1 MIDITDS
8 VDVQVAWSEVR
19 FFRFIFG
26 RSTDLHTHT
35 QAPEMIRR
43 ARVAGYADSTEK
55 PFFVLAYTNKV
66 EDCRLSFFPEEC
78 VVGDS
83 TEQGLFD
90 AFETIESELTS
101 AKGGIHYYSDAY
113 FSNLP
118 GWSSKSERG
127 KASATALE
135 PM

>member
-1 MIDITDS
+1 
-8 VDVQVAWSEVR
+8 
-19 FFRFIFG
+19 
-26 RSTDLHTHT
+26 
-35 QAPEMIRR
+35 MIRR

-118 GWSSKSERG
+118 GWLRVRVPASSSKSERG